1 MMKKI
6 LRACFLLVLMVT
18 SGGLLKAQQ
27 PFITRWNLAGT
38 TTLSFGTATSGTVNY
53 TWKEVS
59 PGTASGSGSFS
70 GNTLTINGLPSTT
83 IDLSISPTNFQRIN
97 ISNNQPTSHRLLDV
111 KQWGTTAWTSMANA
125 FFGCSNL
132 NITATD
138 IPNLTSVTRMEQMFQ
153 SCAKLTTVPNINS
166 WNTAG
171 VTVMTSLFNGC
182 SSFNQNIG
190 SWNTAK
196 VVSMQNMFAKAGSF
210 NQNIGGW
217 NTAALTR
224 TSGMFDGASSFNQN
238 IGGWNTAAVTMM
250 DKMFQNAT
258 SFNQNLGNWKLNANV
273 DLSNMLNNSGLDCGN
288 YAATLVGWNA
298 NPNTPNGRTLG
309 ASGRNYGQQATAAR
323 ANLVGTKGWTI
334 TGDVLN
340 SNCGGAFITR
350 WDVTGTSSLS
360 FGTATGGNVTYIWQ
374 EVSPGSASGSGTFS
388 GSALTIT
395 GLPSGATTI
404 DVSIF
409 PTNFQRIN
417 ISNNQPTSHRLL
429 DVKQWGTTAWTSMA
443 NAFFGCSNLNIT
455 ATDIPN
461 LTSVTRMEQ
470 MFQSC
475 AKLTTVPNINSWNT
489 AGVTV
494 MTSLFN
500 GCSSFNQNIGSWNT
514 AKVVSM
520 QNMFAK
526 AGSFNQNIGGWNT
539 AALTRT
545 SGMFDGASSFNQNI
559 GGWNT
564 AAVTMMDKMFQNATS
579 FNQNLGNWK
588 LNANVDMSN
597 MLDNSGLD
605 CANYAATLVG
615 WNANP
620 STPNGRKL
628 GAAGRNY
635 GQQAKAARDNLTG
648 PKGWTITGDVQSNIC
663 DAFITRWNLATEGT
677 GTTQLSF
684 GTATSGPV
692 NYTWKEVSPGTKSGS
707 GTFSG
712 NNLTIT
718 GLPANAIIRL
728 SIAPANFRRI
738 IIGNTIEGRR
748 LLDVEQWGLTAWT
761 SMRDAFFGCHN
772 LNITATDI
780 PNLSATNMDMGQMFQ
795 SCFSLKT
802 VPNINSWNT
811 SSVIYMTS
819 MFNNARLFNEN
830 IGSWNTANVI
840 GMVRM
845 FTNANSFNQDISGWN
860 TAKVGSMISMF
871 ELATSFN
878 QNIGNWNTGAVT
890 DMTKMFRFAVLFN
903 QNIGS
908 WDTKAVTN
916 MSSMFENAQK
926 FNQNL
931 GNWKLNANVDLRN
944 MLDHSGMN
952 CSNYSATLIGWN
964 ANPSTPNGR
973 SLGATGRTYGPAATT
988 ARANLTGTKGWTI
1001 AGDALSSICGSSS
1014 LPVTERLRTD
1024 LVGETSKVDENV
1036 YPNPF
1041 VGRVT
1046 IEADLKDVT
1055 EKDIEVIDL
1064 LGREFRPLSTR
1075 KISVTR
1081 MELDLSNLVTGQYF
1095 IKINSK
1101 SGTKVFK
1108 VMRQ

>member
-27 PFITRWNLAGT
+27 PFITRWNLATEGTGT
-38 TTLSFGTATSGTVNY
+38 TQLSFGTATSGPVNY

-59 PGTASGSGSFS
+59 PGSASGSGTFS
-70 GNTLTINGLPSTT
+70 GNNLTITGLPANA
-83 IDLSISPTNFQRIN
+83 IIRLSIAPANFRRIIIGN
-97 ISNNQPTSHRLLDV
+97 TIEGRRLLDV
-111 KQWGTTAWTSMANA
+111 EQWGSTAWTSMRDA
-125 FFGCSNL
+125 FFGCHNL

-138 IPNLTSVTRMEQMFQ
+138 IPNLSATNMDMGQMFQ
-153 SCAKLTTVPNINS
+153 SCFSLKTVPNINS
-166 WNTAG
+166 WNTSS
-171 VTVMTSLFNGC
+171 VIYMTSMFNNARL
-182 SSFNQNIG
+182 FNQNIG
-190 SWNTAK
+190 SWNTANVIGMVRMFTNANSFNQDISGWNTAK
-196 VVSMQNMFAKAGSF
+196 VGSMISMFELATSF
-210 NQNIGGW
+210 NQNIGNW
-217 NTAALTR
+217 NT
-224 TSGMFDGASSFNQN
+224 G
-238 IGGWNTAAVTMM
+238 AVTDMT
-250 DKMFQNAT
+250 KMFQHAT
-258 SFNQNLGNWKLNANV
+258 SFNQNLGKWRLNANV

-429 DVKQWGTTAWTSMA
+429 DVKQWGTTAWTSMQ
-443 NAFFGCSNLNIT
+443 NAFFGCSNLNIS

-461 LTSVTRMEQ
+461 LTSVTRAEQ

-475 AKLTTVPNINSWNT
+475 AKLTGPANINSWNVAALT
-489 AGVTV
+489 N
-494 MTSLFN
+494 MTSMFN
-500 GCSSFNQNIGSWNT
+500 GCSLFNQNIGSWNT
-514 AKVVSM
+514 ANVTTM

-526 AGSFNQNIGGWNT
+526 AGSFNQNISGWNT
-539 AALTRT
+539 AKLTRT
-545 SGMFDGASSFNQNI
+545 SGMFEGASSFNQNI

-564 AAVTMMDKMFQNATS
+564 AAVTMMDKMFQHATS

-620 STPNGRKL
+620 STPNGRTL

-663 DAFITRWNLATEGT
+663 DAFITRWDLA
-677 GTTQLSF
+677 GTTTLSF
-684 GTATSGPV
+684 GTATSGTV
-692 NYTWKEVSPGTKSGS
+692 NYTWKEVSPGKASGS
-707 GTFSG
+707 GSFSG
-712 NNLTIT
+712 NTLTIN
-718 GLPANAIIRL
+718 GLPSTTIDL
-728 SIAPANFRRI
+728 FIAPANFQRI
-738 IIGNTIEGRR
+738 NISNNQPTSHR
-748 LLDVEQWGLTAWT
+748 LLDVKQWGTTAWT
-761 SMRDAFFGCHN
+761 SMQNAFFGCSN
-772 LNITATDI
+772 LNISATDI
-780 PNLSATNMDMGQMFQ
+780 PNLTSVTRAEQMFQ
-795 SCFSLKT
+795 SCAKLT
-802 VPNINSWNT
+802 GPANINSWNVAALT
-811 SSVIYMTS
+811 NMTS
-819 MFNNARLFNEN
+819 MFNGCSLFNQN
-830 IGSWNTANVI
+830 IGSWNTANVTT
-840 GMVRM
+840 MQNM
-845 FTNANSFNQDISGWN
+845 FAKAGSFNQNISGWN
-860 TAKVGSMISMF
+860 TAKLTRTSGMF
-871 ELATSFN
+871 EGASSFN
-878 QNIGNWNTGAVT
+878 QNIGGWNTAAVT
-890 DMTKMFRFAVLFN
+890 MMDKMFQHAT
-903 QNIGS
+903 S
-908 WDTKAVTN
+908 
-916 MSSMFENAQK
+916 

-931 GNWKLNANVDLRN
+931 GNWKLNANVDMSN
-944 MLDHSGMN
+944 MLDNSGLD
-952 CSNYSATLIGWN
+952 CANYAATLVGWN

-973 SLGATGRTYGPAATT
+973 SLGATGRTYGPQATAA
-988 ARANLTGTKGWTI
+988 RNNLTGPKGWIIT
-1001 AGDALSSICGSSS
+1001 GDASSIICGISSAPS
-1014 LPVTERLRTD
+1014 ERLRTD
-1024 LVGETSKVDENV
+1024 LVGEGSKVDENV

-1055 EKDIEVIDL
+1055 EKDIQVIDL

-1101 SGTKVFK
+1101 LGTKVFK